1 MTGIE
6 VIGIVLG
13 STVLTE
19 LIRSGYGILKTK
31 IDRKYKKEDE
41 NDSVANQ
48 LRDIQAKLEAV
59 DKKIDENEAKAA
71 RARILMMADD
81 IRLDLKHSKDRFD
94 SILQDIETYN
104 SFCSETPGFLNGVT
118 AASQDI
124 IKDCYKRRI
133 ERNDFL

>member
-1 MTGIE
+1 MTVIE

-13 STVLTE
+13 STVLAE

-48 LRDIQAKLEAV
+48 LRDIQAKLKAV

-94 SILQDIETYN
+94 AILQDIETYN